1 MSVSQASSV
10 LEDAMRD
17 RVMADRLR
25 ENPEE
30 ILEEYD
36 LNGEEEE
43 ALASGTEERIR
54 DILGDIMAKKVAVV
68 VIVIPT

>member
-25 ENPEE
+25 KNPEE
-30 ILEEYD
+30 ILKEYD

-54 DILGDIMAKKVAVV
+54 DVLGDIMAKKVAVV